1 MRVLFV
7 IFPATAHFHPVVPLA
22 WALRA
27 AGHEVRVA
35 THAGITET
43 IGAAGLTTV
52 PVGDTDAL
60 RHVVELSKDPGLLGE
75 LDSGLTLDT
84 ENAGD
89 WETTWLRTVRSLSVF
104 GHALDDLVAVCRG
117 WQPDLVVWDP
127 FCVPAAIA
135 ARLTGAAHVRCLW
148 GQDNVAWLRARARE
162 QAGHSGPDEI
172 LARLMEPLLETYG
185 LDYDDELLLG
195 QWTIDPSLDGLRLS
209 TGLPVLPMR
218 QLPYH
223 GAATPPHWLDGRP
236 SRPRVCLTLG
246 VGGRGRQLFAETG
259 VSLTDTITGLS
270 TLDIEL
276 LVTLDPG
283 QWPAGTA
290 LPDNVRLIDYVPLDL
305 LLPSC
310 EAVIHH
316 GGTGTFNAAVAH
328 QVLQLIV
335 PMPFWE
341 EPANARHLRKS
352 GAGETIEPAVFSADA
367 LRDGL
372 ARLLRQPGFRDG
384 ARQLHEEYLLA
395 PAPHSLVA
403 DLESLTRAHHDRS
416 TLTSNST

>member
-7 IFPATAHFHPVVPLA
+7 IFPATAHVHPVVPLA

-35 THAGITET
+35 THAGIAET
-43 IGAAGLTTV
+43 VGAAGLSTV
-52 PVGDTDAL
+52 PVGDVEPL
-60 RHVVELSKDPGLLGE
+60 RHVVELSKDPSLLEE
-75 LDSGLTLDT
+75 LDAGLTLDT
-84 ENAGD
+84 ENADD

-104 GHALDDLVAVCRG
+104 GHALDDLVAVCRS

-127 FCVPAAIA
+127 FCVPAALA
-135 ARLTGAAHVRCLW
+135 ARLVGAAHVRCLW

-162 QAGHSGPDEI
+162 QAGHDGPDEI
-172 LARLMEPLLETYG
+172 LARLMEPLLEKYG
-185 LDYDDELLLG
+185 LAYDDELLLG
-195 QWTIDPSLDGLRLS
+195 QWTIDPGLDGLRLT
-209 TGLPVLPMR
+209 TGLPTLPMR

-223 GAATPPHWLDGRP
+223 GAATPPPWLDERP

-259 VSLTDTITGLS
+259 VSLTDAVTELS
-270 TLDIEL
+270 ALDIEL
-276 LVTLDPG
+276 LVTLEPG
-283 QWPAGTA
+283 QWPADVA

-305 LLPSC
+305 LLPTC
-310 EAVIHH
+310 TAVIHH

-341 EPANARHLRKS
+341 EPTNARHLRER
-352 GAGETIEPAVFSADA
+352 GAGETIDPAMFSADA
-367 LRDGL
+367 LRERL
-372 ARLLRQPGFRDG
+372 ARLLEEPRFREG
-384 ARQLHEEYLLA
+384 TRQLHEEYLKA
-395 PAPHSLVA
+395 PAPHDLVA
-403 DLESLTRAHHDRS
+403 DLESLTWDHHDRAPRPD
-416 TLTSNST
+416 NVD